1 MITPPERSA
10 ARDAALEAM
19 LPHVPELGWSR
30 AALRRAAGPQA
41 ELLFPGGPADIV
53 EAYLDLLDRRMAE
66 TAAPLLSNLRLPAR
80 VRALIATRLALTDA
94 HRPALRRAALV
105 LAEPGHALLAA
116 RCAARTVDA
125 IWFAAGDRS
134 ADFSW
139 YTKRAIL
146 GAVYTSTLLYWLNDA
161 VTEEAALAFLDRRLA
176 GVARITQ
183 LRKRLTG
190 GRAAA

>member
-1 MITPPERSA
+1 MITPPERSE
-10 ARDAALEAM
+10 ARDAAIEAM
-19 LPHVPELGWSR
+19 LPFVPKHGWTRS
-30 AALRRAAGPQA
+30 ALRRADPRAD
-41 ELLFPGGPADIV
+41 LLFPGGPADIV

-80 VRALIATRLALTDA
+80 VRTLIATRLALTDA

-125 IWFAAGDRS
+125 IWHAAGDTS

-176 GVARITQ
+176 SVARVTK